1 MFYVSPAVR
10 SYFAKIRPYLWL
22 DVNDFANATQVNHK
36 KKRNW
41 FIEETQAKHNTNTK
55 VFYVPIMFRL
65 CLHLCILLRAYVFF
79 MLFIYL
85 FFLCRLKNRALFL
98 HFSTK

>member
-1 MFYVSPAVR
+1 MLAQRKTLFCKNKALFVAWRKWFRKRNTSK
-10 SYFAKIRPYLWL
+10 S
-22 DVNDFANATQVNHK
+22 QK
-36 KKRNW
+36 KNNW

-55 VFYVPIMFRL
+55 VFYVPIMLRL

-79 MLFIYL
+79 FSVFYV
-85 FFLCRLKNRALFL
+85 FFLCRLKNKALFV

>member
-1 MFYVSPAVR
+1 MFYFSPAVR
-10 SYFAKIRPYLWL
+10 PYFAKIRPYLWL

-55 VFYVPIMFRL
+55 VFCSNYVAFMFALMYFIACL
-65 CLHLCILLRAYVFF
+65 CVFLMFFYVV
-79 MLFIYL
+79 
-85 FFLCRLKNRALFL
+85 
-98 HFSTK
+98 

>member
-1 MFYVSPAVR
+1 MLAQRKTLFCKNKALFVAWR
-10 SYFAKIRPYLWL
+10 KWFRKR
-22 DVNDFANATQVNHK
+22 NASKSQK

-79 MLFIYL
+79 MFFI
-85 FFLCRLKNRALFL
+85 FV
-98 HFSTK
+98 

>member
-10 SYFAKIRPYLWL
+10 PYFAKIRPYLWL

-36 KKRNW
+36 KNNW

-55 VFYVPIMFRL
+55 VFYVPIMLRL

-79 MLFIYL
+79 HVIYL
-85 FFLCRLKNRALFL
+85 LIFLMSSEK
-98 HFSTK
+98 